1 MLIGCWTKE
10 TGISIMARPRVRQF
24 SEDMGIEYSE
34 AKSLIEEGRKR
45 NDKGKQIMKK
55 YAKGGSAGSRGKMS
69 EKARRLSDTKR
80 NMLRKEKAAKESRM
94 KMMMEESEKPL
105 SKGQMEYIEDGG
117 RGRAF
122 AYKDGGAVCRGMGKA
137 YKGKPRNVKV
147 R

>member
-1 MLIGCWTKE
+1 
-10 TGISIMARPRVRQF
+10 MARPRVRQF

-55 YAKGGSAGSRGKMS
+55 YGKGGSAGSRGKMS
-69 EKARRLSDTKR
+69 EKARRLSDTRR
-80 NMLRKEKAAKESRM
+80 NMIKKLDAAKESRRKAM
-94 KMMMEESEKPL
+94 LEEYDKPL
-105 SKGQMEYIEDGG
+105 SEAQLRYIEDGG
-117 RGRAF
+117 AGRGF

-137 YKGKPRNVKV
+137 YKGNPRNVKV